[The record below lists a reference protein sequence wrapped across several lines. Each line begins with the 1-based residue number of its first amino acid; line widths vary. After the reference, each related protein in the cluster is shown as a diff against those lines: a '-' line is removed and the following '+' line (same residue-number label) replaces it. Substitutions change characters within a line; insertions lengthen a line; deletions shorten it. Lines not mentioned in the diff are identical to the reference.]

1 MNCTVPF
8 FMSGVIHAKHYIWL
22 WERLLWHSESM
33 KLTHILN
40 MFAVI
45 TGLSGTTPSAD
56 NGYSGPK
63 HSNPKLSIPKPPRRH
78 LSAKIIGSMLEYFV
92 TAVRIH
98 SARPTAY
105 NGQKS
110 SRTDEEVRVRV

>member
-1 MNCTVPF
+1 
-8 FMSGVIHAKHYIWL
+8 
-22 WERLLWHSESM
+22 M

-45 TGLSGTTPSAD
+45 TGFSETTPSSD
-56 NGYSGPK
+56 DEYSGPK

-78 LSAKIIGSMLEYFV
+78 LSAKTTGNMSEYFV
-92 TAVRIH
+92 AAVRIH
-98 SARPTAY
+98 NARPSAY

-110 SRTDEEVRVRV
+110 SRTDEEVGVRVWLKWVSEKAEARDIGSRM